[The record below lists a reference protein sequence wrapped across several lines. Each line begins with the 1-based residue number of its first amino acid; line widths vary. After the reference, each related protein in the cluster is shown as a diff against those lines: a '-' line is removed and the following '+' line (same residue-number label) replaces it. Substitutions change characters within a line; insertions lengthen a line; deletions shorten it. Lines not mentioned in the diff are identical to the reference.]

1 MIPVRWLPLVMFA
14 GLATACS
21 HKGLDA
27 DEDGF
32 TTVTDCDDMDPHIHP
47 SVAEL
52 CDGIDNDCDGRID
65 EEQSEDAL
73 IWFRDA
79 DGDGFGD
86 YANPQ
91 AACHMPY
98 GYVANDLDCNDRDPA
113 FHPGAPE
120 PDCTDNVDYNCDGS
134 TGWLDADQDGVPA
147 CLDCSDTNETIG
159 QGSEW
164 YADAD
169 GDGFG
174 GEQFTVTA
182 CEAPIGYVSN
192 SDDCN
197 DLNPIVFPGATEQ
210 CDGLD
215 NNCDSIIDELVST
228 TFYNDT
234 DGDGYG
240 DPLDTILDCSA
251 PNGYVNNDSDC
262 NDADS
267 TVSPASLE
275 FCDLR
280 DNNCD
285 GSIDEDS
292 AIDAPTWY
300 MDIDKDGYGDPN
312 SFQTACVA
320 PPEHVADG
328 TDCDDDEVSIHPD
341 ALDIPEDG
349 IDQDC
354 DGIDATPSS
363 AAGGF
368 LGDLSITSNVE
379 MVAFCQLYDR
389 IYGNL
394 TLSNTQLTSV
404 GSLSC
409 LGEIHGNLTVQ
420 ANSSLTTLD
429 LPSLI
434 LLNGDLV
441 LDTNP
446 VLANIQLGTITE
458 VGGSLEL
465 TSLGA
470 LTDFDDLTGLTNV
483 QDHLLIE
490 NNISLNDVTGLHTLG
505 QVGGDFSVIDNTALS
520 TNNAEALRDAIGA
533 GNIGGT
539 ITISGNAP

>member
-1 MIPVRWLPLVMFA
+1 MPVRWLPILM
-14 GLATACS
+14 LALPTTACNY
-21 HKGLDA
+21 KGLDS
-27 DEDGF
+27 DEDGY

-47 SVAEL
+47 SVPEL

-65 EEQSEDAL
+65 EEQAEDAL

-91 AACHMPY
+91 AGCHMPY
-98 GYVANDLDCNDRDPA
+98 GYVANDLDCNDRDPS

-159 QGSEW
+159 EGSEW

-169 GDGFG
+169 GDGYG
-174 GEQFTVTA
+174 GGQFTVTA
-182 CEAPIGYVSN
+182 CAAPVGYVSN

-197 DLNPIVFPGATEQ
+197 DLNPNVYPAANEQ
-210 CDGLD
+210 CDRLD
-215 NNCDSIIDELVST
+215 NNCDGIIDELVSS
-228 TFYNDT
+228 TFYIDT

-240 DPLDTILDCSA
+240 DPLDTTLDCSA
-251 PNGYVNNDSDC
+251 PTGYVNNDDDC

-275 FCDLR
+275 FCDFR

-285 GSIDEDS
+285 GTIDEDS
-292 AIDAPTWY
+292 AIDAPIWY
-300 MDIDKDGYGDPN
+300 LDIDKDGYGDPAT
-312 SFQTACVA
+312 FQAACTAPLEYVS
-320 PPEHVADG
+320 DG

-354 DGIDATPSS
+354 NGIDATPSS

-368 LGDLSITSNVE
+368 LGNLSIASTVE

-394 TLSNTQLTSV
+394 TFANTSLTNV
-404 GSLSC
+404 GSLAC
-409 LGEIHGNLTVQ
+409 LSEIHGSLSVLS
-420 ANSSLTTLD
+420 NSSLSSLD
-429 LPSLI
+429 FPSLAI
-434 LLNGDLV
+434 LTGDLI

-446 VLANIQLGTITE
+446 VLAHIHLGTITDI
-458 VGGSLEL
+458 GGNLEL
-465 TSLGA
+465 SSLGA
-470 LTDFDDLTGLTNV
+470 LTDFDDFSALTSVHNS
-483 QDHLLIE
+483 LLIQD
-490 NNISLNDVTGLHTLG
+490 NISLNDVTGLHTLG
-505 QVGGDFSVIDNTALS
+505 QIGDNFSVLGNTALATS
-520 TNNAEALRDAIGA
+520 DVLALRDAIGA